1 MKPLAN
7 GSGSNGPIHVA
18 IATCRKDLKIE
29 WRSRVIANQ
38 VVPFAIIV
46 LVMFAFALDS
56 DAVLTRVAPGLVWLA
71 TVFSM
76 LFMVART
83 YSVETADGALDQ
95 LRSSGIA
102 LNGVFLGKTAA
113 LFVQLTVLVALCVGA
128 SVVLYRAELSWSGS
142 VLLVTTAVTA
152 TCGLAAVGT
161 LYGGLAAGTRGRETL
176 LPLLLLPV
184 VAPVLIGAT
193 RSTEAAF
200 GTNGI
205 ATSEG
210 WPWCGLLAVFA
221 VLFTV
226 AGAIAFGPLID
237 E

>member
-1 MKPLAN
+1 MTSRDRGDRDGSPLR
-7 GSGSNGPIHVA
+7 
-18 IATCRKDLKIE
+18 IALLTARKDLQIE
-29 WRSRVIANQ
+29 LRSRVLTNQ
-38 VVPFAIIV
+38 VLPFSLIV

-56 DAVLTRVAPGLVWLA
+56 DAVLQRVAPGLVWLA

-76 LFMVART
+76 LFMVSRSYA
-83 YSVETADGALDQ
+83 VETSDGALDQ
-95 LRSSGIA
+95 LRSSGVSLSGIFIGKLIA
-102 LNGVFLGKTAA
+102 LL
-113 LFVQLTVLVALCVGA
+113 VQLMVLVVLLVGA
-128 SVVLYRAELSWSGS
+128 AVVLYRAELSWNSS
-142 VLLVTTAVTA
+142 VLLVTTAITA

-161 LYGGLAAGTRGRETL
+161 LYGGLAAGTKGRETL

>member
-1 MKPLAN
+1 MTSRKRGFRD
-7 GSGSNGPIHVA
+7 GSALRVA
-18 IATCRKDLKIE
+18 LLTARKDLQIE
-29 WRSRVIANQ
+29 ARSRVLTNQ
-38 VVPFAIIV
+38 VLPFSMIV

-56 DAVLTRVAPGLVWLA
+56 DAVLQRVAPGLVWLA

-76 LFMVART
+76 LFMVSRT
-83 YSVETADGALDQ
+83 FSIETSDGALDQ
-95 LRSSGIA
+95 LRSSGVSLSGIFIGKMIA
-102 LNGVFLGKTAA
+102 LL
-113 LFVQLTVLVALCVGA
+113 LQLMILVVLLVGA
-128 SVVLYRAELSWSGS
+128 AVVLYRAEVSWNAS
-142 VLLVTTAVTA
+142 VLLVTTAITA

-161 LYGGLAAGTRGRETL
+161 LYGGLAAGTKGRETL

-193 RSTEAAF
+193 RATEAAF

>member
-1 MKPLAN
+1 MTVRRRRILE
-7 GSGSNGPIHVA
+7 GSAIRVA
-18 IATCRKDLKIE
+18 LLTARRDLQIE
-29 WRSRVIANQ
+29 ARSRVLTNQ
-38 VVPFAIIV
+38 VLPFALIV

-56 DAVLTRVAPGLVWLA
+56 DAVLQRVAPGLVWLA
-71 TVFSM
+71 AVFSM
-76 LFMVART
+76 LFMVSRAF
-83 YSVETADGALDQ
+83 SIETADGALDQ
-95 LRSSGIA
+95 LRSSGVSLSGIFIGKMVA
-102 LNGVFLGKTAA
+102 LL
-113 LFVQLTVLVALCVGA
+113 LQLMVLVVLLVGA
-128 SVVLYRAELSWSGS
+128 AVVLYRAEISWNAS
-142 VLLVTTAVTA
+142 VLLVTTAITA

-161 LYGGLAAGTRGRETL
+161 LYGGLAAGSKGRETL

-226 AGAIAFGPLID
+226 TGAIAFGPLID